1 MVTVI
6 KKGTDKINI
15 QKALESVRI
24 QKGINA
30 FQYCGKVKLEKEPLT
45 IQKNL
50 RNEWE

>member
-6 KKGTDKINI
+6 KKGADRINI
-15 QKALESVRI
+15 QKALESVSVR
-24 QKGINA
+24 KGMNA
-30 FQYCGKVKLEKEPLT
+30 FRYCGKVKLEKEPLT

>member
-6 KKGTDKINI
+6 KKGTDRISI
-15 QKALESVRI
+15 QKALENISVR
-24 QKGINA
+24 KGMNA
-30 FQYCGKVKLEKEPLT
+30 FKYCGKVKLEKEPLM